1 MFLISSWLILDAA
14 MAAIIAPELAPE

>member
-1 MFLISSWLILDAA
+1 MFLISSSLILDAA